1 MCFIRIT
8 IAFSFFSFS
17 LSLSILFFSSILC
30 NSRRTLFEVCM
41 PFTLCTHLKCKNV
54 YKARDATVYW
64 PTCCILWAMYKYCC
78 ARLRGCCHR
87 FNIVCM
93 PSYIYIRFL
102 LHSLDIRF
110 GVFYCLFFTF
120 WCFPG
125 YMGVCVFRHLNHR
138 FELIFDDMQFRFHVK
153 FFGWFFQE
161 IFTKFK
167 ME

>member
-1 MCFIRIT
+1 MFHSDHNRILFFFI
-8 IAFSFFSFS
+8 
-17 LSLSILFFSSILC
+17 LSLSIYTFFSSILC

-41 PFTLCTHLKCKNV
+41 PFTLCTHLKCKIV

-125 YMGVCVFRHLNHR
+125 YMGVCVCVSPSKPSFWANFRWYAIS
-138 FELIFDDMQFRFHVK
+138 FSC
-153 FFGWFFQE
+153 
-161 IFTKFK
+161 
-167 ME
+167 